1 MIFVILS
8 KNIFTTSQKKL
19 RINNS
24 FHERR
29 SMFCRWI
36 KCSPYLFI
44 LISMIRITGNV
55 LNTSGLGIL
64 KWNVMNTTTK
74 VITGFIAGAS
84 LGILTG
90 ILIAP
95 NSGKRTREQIADKT
109 KDLKNRMVG
118 SYDDVKKAYNKEVEA
133 LLNSGKSGIDSLKN
147 TLKV

>member
-1 MIFVILS
+1 MRFMNAEAWFVVAYGVVLICIYD
-8 KNIFTTSQKKL
+8 KNY
-19 RINNS
+19 R
-24 FHERR
+24 
-29 SMFCRWI
+29 
-36 KCSPYLFI
+36 
-44 LISMIRITGNV
+44 NV
-55 LNTSGLGIL
+55 LNTSGLEIL

-95 NSGKRTREQIADKT
+95 DSGKKTREQIADKT

-133 LLNSGKSGIDSLKN
+133 LLNSGKSGIDTMKN

>member
-1 MIFVILS
+1 MNAEAWFVVAYGVVLICIYD
-8 KNIFTTSQKKL
+8 KNY
-19 RINNS
+19 R
-24 FHERR
+24 
-29 SMFCRWI
+29 
-36 KCSPYLFI
+36 
-44 LISMIRITGNV
+44 NV
-55 LNTSGLGIL
+55 LNTSGLEIL

-95 NSGKRTREQIADKT
+95 DSGKKTREQIADKT

-133 LLNSGKSGIDSLKN
+133 LLNSGKSGIDTMKN